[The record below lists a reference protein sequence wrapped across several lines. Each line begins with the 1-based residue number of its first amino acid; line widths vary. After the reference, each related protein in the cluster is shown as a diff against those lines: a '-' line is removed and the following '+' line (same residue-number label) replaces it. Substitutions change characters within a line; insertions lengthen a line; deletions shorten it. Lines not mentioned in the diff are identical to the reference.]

1 MRLGS
6 VSRSKAQSRAPG
18 SGRREARRHSLRIL
32 AESGGFTETA
42 DQTNVMVF
50 RQSDQGRVMM
60 RYDANAIR
68 VGQAPDPVIVGG
80 DTIVVDDSTGKQAWR
95 NFKDIFGVA
104 GGGVGLAR
112 VF

>member
-1 MRLGS
+1 
-6 VSRSKAQSRAPG
+6 
-18 SGRREARRHSLRIL
+18 
-32 AESGGFTETA
+32 
-42 DQTNVMVF
+42 VMH
-50 RQSDQGRVMM
+50 
-60 RYDANAIR
+60 YDANAIR

-104 GGGVGLAR
+104 AGGVGLAR